1 MPEIE
6 RDISIEQVDY
16 NIDINTEN
24 YTIDID
30 QQPSYQINLNEQ
42 GPQGLRGYT
51 GNGIE
56 SYELT
61 GTIGLTDTYTITFTD
76 GNTTEVNVVNGKSIS
91 SIELTSTAG
100 LVDTYTITYND
111 GSTSTFQVTNGKNG
125 IDGTNGQDGQSAEIT
140 GATAT
145 IDSGVGTPSVTVTA
159 GGTSLSRSFEFAFSN
174 LKGADG
180 TNGQDGEDGQ
190 AATISVGS
198 VTTGAAGTSASVVN
212 SGTSSAAVFDFTI
225 PKGDKGDTGNNGTNA
240 TITNVTASVDSNVG
254 TPSVSVTMGG
264 TESARTFD
272 FAFSNLKG
280 ADGQGSGTVSSINNI
295 SPDGNGNVTL
305 TASDVGAYADNNPSG
320 YITGITSGDVTTALG
335 YTPYDSSNPNG
346 YTSNVGTVTSVNNV
360 SPVSGNVTL
369 SIPSVGDGTITIQQD
384 GVDVGSFTTNQSSN
398 STINLVGGSV
408 LSVLESI
415 YPVGSLYM
423 SKNST
428 CPLSDLFGTW
438 TLISSGKALWTG
450 DGTNG
455 GTTISAGLPNITGAI
470 SAGATVG
477 AVDLG
482 DIRAASGAFSPS
494 TSRSYHPSGYTS
506 ASGYYRA
513 NFNASN
519 SNSIYGGSTTVQPP
533 AYVVNVWERT
543 A

>member
-1 MPEIE
+1 MPDIN

-24 YTIDID
+24 YTIKINP
-30 QQPSYQINLNEQ
+30 QPTFEIELNEQ

-61 GTIGLTDTYTITFTD
+61 STAGLVDTYTITFTD
-76 GNTTEVNVVNGKSIS
+76 GNTTEV
-91 SIELTSTAG
+91 
-100 LVDTYTITYND
+100 D
-111 GSTSTFQVTNGKNG
+111 VTNGKDG
-125 IDGTNGQDGQSAEIT
+125 IDGEDGQSAEIT
-140 GATAT
+140 GATASV
-145 IDSGVGTPSVTVTA
+145 DDNVGIPSVTVTT
-159 GGTSLSRSFEFAFSN
+159 GGTEQARTFDFAFSN

-180 TNGQDGEDGQ
+180 QDGQDGQDGADGE
-190 AATISVGS
+190 AATISVGT
-198 VTTGAAGTSASVVN
+198 VTTGLPGTNASVVN
-212 SGTSSAAVFDFTI
+212 SGTSSDAVFDFTI
-225 PKGDKGDTGNNGTNA
+225 PRGDKGDTGNNGANA
-240 TITNVTASVDSNVG
+240 TITNVTASVDSNIG
-254 TPSVSVTMGG
+254 TPSVTVTMGG

-280 ADGQGSGTVSSINNI
+280 ESGSGSGTVSSVNNI

-305 TASDVGAYADNNPSG
+305 TASDVGAYADNNPNGYITNSALNGYATETWVTNKG
-320 YITGITSGDVTTALG
+320 YITGISSGDVTTALG
-335 YTPYDSSNPNG
+335 YTPYDASNPNG

-360 SPVSGNVTL
+360 QPVNGDVTL

-398 STINLVGGSV
+398 STINLVSGSV
-408 LSVLESI
+408 ISVLESI

-428 CPLSDLFGTW
+428 CPLADLFGTW
-438 TLISSGKALWTG
+438 TLVSSGKALWTG
-450 DGTNG
+450 NGTNG

-470 SAGATVG
+470 SAGTTVG
-477 AVDLG
+477 SVELADF
-482 DIRAASGAFSPS
+482 RAASGAFSPA

-506 ASGYYRA
+506 ASGYYRV